1 MQGFFFS
8 FLFFS
13 FLCHGG
19 GLCLYSI
26 DLNCDIFSVIN
37 VAVLFFLSFFFK

>member
-1 MQGFFFS
+1 MRG
-8 FLFFS
+8 LFFS

-19 GLCLYSI
+19 GLCLYSV

-37 VAVLFFLSFFFK
+37 VAVYHWLFFLSFFFK